1 MAQKILFLQ
10 YLQALVCI
18 VFLGKMEKSSVSGT
32 VHPATL
38 AVPHWF
44 LSVSAASFP
53 FNFASALCS
62 KGEGRSS
69 SKEVVEK
76 WWPSRTSDVS
86 CPGALPAAGPGLC
99 SMPGCYD
106 WRPYREKSAMHLPI
120 KSSLC
125 WLNRQISLTI
135 LHCPSLHHFS
145 RWFLEHFL
153 SPWSESLV
161 RHLISCC
168 AYNLRS

>member
-18 VFLGKMEKSSVSGT
+18 AFLGKMEKSSVSGT

-53 FNFASALCS
+53 FNFASALWS
-62 KGEGRSS
+62 KGERRSS

-76 WWPSRTSDVS
+76 MVAQQDFRCVLPRSPSCCGAGSLQYARLLRLEALQRKICNASSHQVLSLLVEQADIPYYTSLS
-86 CPGALPAAGPGLC
+86 FT
-99 SMPGCYD
+99 
-106 WRPYREKSAMHLPI
+106 
-120 KSSLC
+120 SSL
-125 WLNRQISLTI
+125 Q
-135 LHCPSLHHFS
+135 
-145 RWFLEHFL
+145 
-153 SPWSESLV
+153 
-161 RHLISCC
+161 
-168 AYNLRS
+168 